1 MSGILELDWVILD
14 TLINRALCLLL
25 IWDTTTTKI
34 YLRNP
39 DLSTIFLGK
48 SQTNQYLTYLCIYN
62 NCSVHIHPKFL

>member
-25 IWDTTTTKI
+25 ICDTTTTKI

-39 DLSTIFLGK
+39 DLLTIFLGK
-48 SQTNQYLTYLCIYN
+48 FLTNQ
-62 NCSVHIHPKFL
+62 